1 MISSFITSL
10 KAAINKGLPG
20 TDVQWQMA
28 SSDRMIKGFPR
39 NAGPDAKI
47 AAVLILLY
55 CKEGRIYTVFMQRP
69 EYPGFHGGQIS
80 FPGGKKEPQDDNVI
94 TTALRE
100 AFEET
105 GIDISDVSVISVLTP
120 LFIPVSNMLVSPVVG
135 WMDNKPE
142 FNHDP
147 MEVEYLIEAALN
159 RFLEPGIVKTI
170 PMQLRGEMVDVR
182 YFAYEGNVIWGATAM
197 MLNELLEII
206 RKDKFCLDF
215 LINHKGHEEGTK
227 GHKD

>member
-10 KAAINKGLPG
+10 EAAISKGLPG
-20 TDVQWQMA
+20 TDVQWEMA

-39 NAGPDAKI
+39 DPGPDARI

-55 CKEGRIYTVFMQRP
+55 PVDGKIHTVFMQRP

-80 FPGGKKEPQDDNVI
+80 FPGGKKEPGDANVI
-94 TTALRE
+94 STALRE
-100 AFEET
+100 AAEET
-105 GIDISDVSVISVLTP
+105 GIDVSSVKIISALTP

-135 WMDNKPE
+135 WMDCRPE

-147 MEVEYLIEAALN
+147 SEVAYLIEAGLSL
-159 RFLEPGIVKTI
+159 FFEPGIVKTK
-170 PMQLRGEMVDVR
+170 PMELRGQITEIR
-182 YFAYEGNVIWGATAM
+182 YFALHGNVIWGATAM

-206 RKDKFCLDF
+206 RRDKCCMEL
-215 LINHKGHEEGTK
+215 LKIPG
-227 GHKD
+227 